1 MTPLLS
7 IRSLTKRFGEREVLR
22 GVSLDIASGE
32 FLTILGESGSGKTTL
47 LRMIAGFEQPDS
59 GEIWMGDERLDGLPA
74 YRRPVNTVF
83 QSYALFP
90 HLSVRENVA
99 YGLRAQGAPR
109 AGIFGRVAQALA
121 MVKMS
126 EFERQSPARLSG
138 GQQQRVALAR
148 ALVNRP
154 KLLLLDEPL
163 SALDA
168 NLRRQMQTEL
178 KSLQREVGITFLF
191 VTHDQDE
198 AMALSDRVAL
208 LRAGG
213 LEQVATPREIYN
225 HPETAYVAQFI
236 GHTNILRA
244 EVSGGVACAG
254 TIAWRWGGSAY
265 SNGTA
270 LFSLRPEA
278 IRVVP
283 PAETGL
289 PSEDTVRFRAR
300 VATQTFGGASDFME
314 IVCPDGQR
322 LRVRVPSGS
331 SLEGEQRFEFD
342 LLDAIPVRPAGSAA
356 AAATTPS
363 AGAPSTDTPSTDA
376 PSADTPSADAP
387 SADVTPADAA
397 AAEVA
402 AADTPPAGEG
412 PAQ

>member
-22 GVSLDIASGE
+22 GVSLDVASGE

-59 GEIWMGDERLDGLPA
+59 GEIWMDHERLEQLPA

-109 AGIFGRVAQALA
+109 EEIFSRVGQALA

-126 EFERQSPARLSG
+126 EFERQAPARLSG

-168 NLRRQMQTEL
+168 NLRRQMQIEL
-178 KSLQREVGITFLF
+178 KSLQREVGITFIF
-191 VTHDQDE
+191 VTHDQEE

-208 LRAGG
+208 LRAGL
-213 LEQVATPREIYN
+213 LEQVAPPRQIYGE
-225 HPETAYVAQFI
+225 PETAYAAQFI
-236 GHTNILRA
+236 GQTNLLRA
-244 EVSGGVACAG
+244 DVKDGIASSGSIVWHTSGASGMA
-254 TIAWRWGGSAY
+254 TY
-265 SNGTA
+265 
-270 LFSLRPEA
+270 SLRPEC
-278 IRVVP
+278 IRLSSES
-283 PAETGL
+283 AGL
-289 PSEDTVRFRAR
+289 PFADAATARFRGR
-300 VATQTFGGASDFME
+300 VRNQAFGGAMDLIE
-314 IVCPDGQR
+314 IACGGPQIIRARIANPGILTGEREFEFTASHAV
-322 LRVRVPSGS
+322 RVR
-331 SLEGEQRFEFD
+331 EGE
-342 LLDAIPVRPAGSAA
+342 PG
-356 AAATTPS
+356 
-363 AGAPSTDTPSTDA
+363 
-376 PSADTPSADAP
+376 
-387 SADVTPADAA
+387 
-397 AAEVA
+397 
-402 AADTPPAGEG
+402 
-412 PAQ
+412 